1 MSEKLDRREIE
12 KVAHTHQTPETADS
26 GNSMLQEPVKDKF
39 DDLDLNNTLATQPDD
54 YIGEA
59 QWSLRKFLAAVS
71 LAGLY
76 VGGSIPTL
84 LIGASM
90 QYIGADLQVTYSSW
104 LITAN
109 TLAIAVS
116 SPYVGYLTDLI
127 GNVVTS
133 GSPCFVLRNQQA
145 HVISFS
151 LVVLPSWLAW
161 PLSGL
166 RKTLVLQ

>member
-1 MSEKLDRREIE
+1 MSEKFERREIE
-12 KVAHTHQTPETADS
+12 KVAHTHKGTETADS
-26 GNSMLQEPVKDKF
+26 ENSVRQEPNGDTF

-54 YIGEA
+54 YVGEA
-59 QWSLRKFLAAVS
+59 RWSLRKFLAAVS
-71 LAGLY
+71 LAGLF

-109 TLAIAVS
+109 TLAIAVT

-127 GNVVTS
+127 GNVTTS
-133 GSPCFVLRNQQA
+133 RRS
-145 HVISFS
+145 
-151 LVVLPSWLAW
+151 
-161 PLSGL
+161 
-166 RKTLVLQ
+166 